1 MNMAQLTGHLDK
13 VAVARINRICA
24 SLNATSQ
31 DISSEDNMEEDGK
44 DLKAQSPDGGA
55 EWKAVRQLGES
66 KLQAT

>member
-1 MNMAQLTGHLDK
+1 MNMVLFTDHLYK
-13 VAVARINRICA
+13 VAVPRINCICA
-24 SLNATSQ
+24 PLNATSQ
-31 DISSEDNMEEDGK
+31 DISSEDKMEK